1 MKLKGLAI
9 LALVFIAL
17 GAFHV
22 DASASACR
30 NPGSVLMFP
39 YYNTQGAGL
48 SVMTITNTGN
58 EDVWIRLV
66 WIAENDCIPRDLW
79 FELTKKDQLTFLDQA
94 LFFGNTRGF
103 LYVYAVEDEYS
114 VAEIDFDCLIGQEM
128 VLFDN
133 PNNPENPIT
142 AWGVNA
148 VAFEALDVNGDGNL
162 HLDGVEFSL
171 APKTLYFPRFLG
183 QPEIGAGQNYFES
196 LLILINLTGGTY
208 FEATANALVYNDN
221 EKAFSDFVKFP
232 CWHIMPLNAF
242 SLATRNDFLLST
254 DHDEDEPIG
263 LTQFGVETGWFSL
276 TGQEA
281 TNIFFTHTIQ
291 NPSIYGVLVETLGL
305 ETWAAADLP
314 WQTEDAAYNN
324 GMLWSTKV
332 DGGDN

>member
-17 GAFHV
+17 GAFSV
-22 DASASACR
+22 DASAGACR
-30 NPGSVLMFP
+30 NPGSVLLFP

-58 EDVWIRLV
+58 DDVWLRLV
-66 WIAENDCIPRDLW
+66 WVAEDDCIPRDLW

-94 LFFGNTRGF
+94 MFFGNTRGF

-114 VAEIDFDCLIGQEM
+114 IAEIDYDCLIGQEL
-128 VLFDN
+128 VLFDS
-133 PNNPENPIT
+133 PESVSKPIT

-148 VAFEALDVNGDGNL
+148 VAFQALAVNADGNL

-183 QPEIGAGQNYFES
+183 QPEVGAQGYFQS

-208 FEATANALVYNDN
+208 FEATANALIYNDN

-242 SLATRNDFLLST
+242 SLATRNEFLLNT
-254 DHDEDEPIG
+254 DQDEDEPIG
-263 LTQFGVETGWFSL
+263 LTDYDVETGWFTL

-291 NPSIYGVLVETLGL
+291 NPSVYGVLIETLGS

-314 WQTEDAAYNN
+314 WQIEDAAYNN